1 MKPKATN
8 HTPQKQLFAV
18 ELIDLVAPNHELV
31 QLANSIDWQRLDA
44 EFGQLYSA
52 DTGALGKPIRLLAGL
67 EYLKQ
72 IHKLSDENTVAMWCE
87 NPYWQYFCG
96 MQFFTHHMPC
106 DPSSMVRFRKR
117 IGEQGAEL
125 MLSLT
130 VDVGLKVGAV
140 KESSLREVV
149 VDSTVMEKNISFPTD
164 SKLLERCRKKLVD
177 LAKHAGITLRQSYAR
192 EGVKVANSVSRYA
205 HAKQYKRMRKA
216 LKKQK
221 SYLGRVFR
229 DVLRKL
235 GDIVPS
241 AVMVV
246 QLRQAERLLKQD
258 KFSKSKLYSLH
269 EPHVECIAKGKS
281 AKPYEFGVKVSVATT
296 VKEQFVLC
304 CHAMHG
310 NPYDGDTLYRTLKI
324 VEDVTNVRP
333 FTCFVDRGYRGHMA
347 QRYEVFIAGQKRG
360 VTPAIKKKLK
370 RRNGIEPIIG
380 HMKSD
385 GHLGLNRLKGILG
398 DKLNAILAGVGQNF
412 RKILSLLR
420 FFYVWI
426 LSWLCAP
433 LERENQTTI
442 TVVG

>member
-1 MKPKATN
+1 MI
-8 HTPQKQLFAV
+8 LC
-18 ELIDLVAPNHELV
+18 NHELV
-31 QLANSIDWQRLDA
+31 KLAHTIDWQRLEA

-52 DTGALGKPIRLLAGL
+52 DSGALGKPIRLLAGL

-72 IHKLSDENTVAMWCE
+72 IHKLSDEKAVAMWCE
-87 NPYWQYFCG
+87 NPYWQYFFG

-106 DPSSMVRFRKR
+106 DPSSMVRFCKR
-117 IGEQGAEL
+117 IGEQGTEL

-149 VDSTVMEKNISFPTD
+149 VDSTVMDKNISFPTD
-164 SKLLERCRKKLVD
+164 SKLLERCWKKLVD

-192 EGVKVANSVSRYA
+192 AGVKVANSVSRYA
-205 HAKQYKRMRKA
+205 YAKQYKRMRKA

-229 DVLRKL
+229 DILRKL
-235 GDIVPS
+235 DTDPS
-241 AVMVV
+241 AAMVV
-246 QLRQAERLLKQD
+246 QLRQAETLLKQD

-296 VKEQFVLC
+296 VKEQFIQC

-310 NPYDGDTLYRTLKI
+310 NPYDGDTLYRTLRI
-324 VEDVTNVRP
+324 VEDVANVHP

-347 QRYEVFIAGQKRG
+347 ERYEVFIAGQKRG
-360 VTPAIKKKLK
+360 VTPASKKKLK
-370 RRNGIEPIIG
+370 RCNGIEPIIG
-380 HMKSD
+380 HMKND
-385 GHLGLNRLKGILG
+385 GHLGLNRLRGILG
-398 DKLNAILAGVGQNF
+398 DKLNAIFAGVGQNL

-426 LSWLCAP
+426 LCWFFMP
-433 LERENQTTI
+433 LERESQHETELM
-442 TVVG
+442 G